1 MATEDEPFALP
12 DSDGA
17 LFGGDLDAV
26 LNGQRNSH
34 AAAAM
39 TPSRYIQAGDSAAF
53 KALVRHAQAIERDDV
68 IVAVAVALPWLTQR
82 STSAS

>member
-1 MATEDEPFALP
+1 MATDDEPFALP

-17 LFGGDLDAV
+17 LFGGDLDS
-26 LNGQRNSH
+26 LLDGQRQRH
-34 AAAAM
+34 AAAAI

-53 KALVRHAQAIERDDV
+53 KALVRQAQAIERDDV
-68 IVAVAVALPWLTQR
+68 IVVVPVALPWLTKR